1 MVRQEPRRT
10 LAKSWARASG
20 LYDRHIGQATRRHGN
35 PAQSC
40 AHRTTHRSDNMHILS
55 SSVGESGRVQEQAIE
70 SGLGVGTEIELR
82 GVSKRFTARKRET
95 LALSDIDLGIRKQE
109 FVTLLGQ
116 SGCGKTTLLRILA
129 GLTQPTA
136 GEVTIAGRPLW
147 RGDHRDDEAL
157 RKLGLVFQDANLFPW
172 YTVEENIGLPL
183 LLRKVD
189 KSDRRR
195 RAHELAELVGLQ
207 GFEKALPRELSGGMR
222 QRVAIAR
229 ALSYNPEIL
238 LMDEPFGALDAM
250 TRDKMNME
258 LQRIAEATKAT
269 VVFIT
274 HAIGEAVFLAD
285 RVVLLSARPGRIRS
299 ITQVES
305 PRPRSLEVTA
315 EPLLV
320 LELRR
325 QLIEDEERL

>member
-1 MVRQEPRRT
+1 
-10 LAKSWARASG
+10 
-20 LYDRHIGQATRRHGN
+20 
-35 PAQSC
+35 
-40 AHRTTHRSDNMHILS
+40 MHILS
-55 SSVGESGRVQEQAIE
+55 GRVGESDTVQKQSAT
-70 SGLGVGTEIELR
+70 SGLVDGAEIELR
-82 GVSKRFTARKRET
+82 GVSKRFSARRRET
-95 LALSDIDLGIRKQE
+95 LALTDIDLGIRKQE
-109 FVTLLGQ
+109 LVTLLGQ

-147 RGDHRDDEAL
+147 HGEHRDDEAV

-172 YTVEENIGLPL
+172 YTVEDNIALPL

-189 KSDRRR
+189 RQERRR
-195 RAHELAELVGLQ
+195 RANELAELVGLQ

-229 ALSYNPEIL
+229 ALSYRPEIL

-258 LQRIAEATKAT
+258 LQRIAQATKAT
-269 VVFIT
+269 VVFVT
-274 HAIGEAVFLAD
+274 HSIAEAVFLAD

-299 ITQVES
+299 ITEVGS

-315 EPLLV
+315 DPGFQEKV

-325 QLIEDEERL
+325 QLTEDEERLSRQGISE